1 MKRTFSILCLLLLA
15 CGLVYAQAP
24 QYRVVFDLTSKD
36 SLDQQAVMRW
46 VKEIRASNPDA
57 QLEVV
62 MYGKGFNLVMTEKS
76 AMASDVKAA
85 LKNPNTTFSVCA
97 VAMKNNN
104 VTLSQL
110 FPGVK
115 TVPDG
120 IYEIISKQHEGWG
133 YIKVVH

>member
-1 MKRTFSILCLLLLA
+1 MKNSFVVVCLLMFG
-15 CGLVYAQAP
+15 CGFASAQGT
-24 QYRVVFDLTSKD
+24 QYKVVFDLTSKD
-36 SLDQQAVMRW
+36 SLEQVSVMRW
-46 VKEIRASNPDA
+46 IREIRSVHPDA

-76 AMASDVKAA
+76 SVASDVKAA
-85 LKNPNTTFSVCA
+85 LQNPNTTFAVCE

-104 VTLSQL
+104 VQLSQF
-110 FPGVK
+110 FPGVH

-120 IYEIISKQHEGWG
+120 IYEIISRQHEGWG

>member
-1 MKRTFSILCLLLLA
+1 MKRLFALLFLGVFT
-15 CGLVYAQAP
+15 CGYVHAQSSD
-24 QYRVVFDLTSKD
+24 YRVVFDLTSKD

-46 VKEIRASNPDA
+46 VKEIRGSNPDA
-57 QLEVV
+57 QVEVV
-62 MYGKGFNLVMTEKS
+62 MYGKGFNLVMPEKS
-76 AMASDVKAA
+76 SVSSDVKAA
-85 LKNPNTTFSVCA
+85 LENPNTRFSVCA

-104 VTLSQL
+104 VTMSQL

-120 IYEIISKQHEGWG
+120 IYEIISKQRAGWG

>member
-1 MKRTFSILCLLLLA
+1 MKYALTAIVILVFA
-15 CGLVYAQAP
+15 CGLVSAQTS

-36 SLDQQAVMRW
+36 SLEQQAVMRW

-76 AMASDVKAA
+76 SVASDVQAA

-110 FPGVK
+110 YPGVK

-120 IYEIISKQHEGWG
+120 IYEIISKQREGWG

>member
-1 MKRTFSILCLLLLA
+1 MRRIFNIFFLLLLA
-15 CGLVYAQAP
+15 CGLAYAQAP

-76 AMASDVKAA
+76 SMASDVKAA

>member
-1 MKRTFSILCLLLLA
+1 MRRTLNILCLLLLA
-15 CGLVYAQAP
+15 CGLVSAQTSS
-24 QYRVVFDLTSKD
+24 YRVVFDLTSKD
-36 SLDQQAVMRW
+36 SLEQQAVMRW
-46 VKEIRASNPDA
+46 VKEIRGSRPDA

-62 MYGKGFNLVMTEKS
+62 MYGKGLNLVMPERS
-76 AMASDVKAA
+76 SMAADVKTA
-85 LKNPNTTFSVCA
+85 LENPNTTFAVCE

-104 VTLSQL
+104 VKMSQL

-133 YIKVVH
+133 YIKVMH

>member
-1 MKRTFSILCLLLLA
+1 MKNILRLLFLA
-15 CGLVYAQAP
+15 VISTGFMYAQSSD
-24 QYRVVFDLTSKD
+24 YKVVFDLTSKD

-46 VKEIRASNPDA
+46 VKEIRGANPDA
-57 QLEVV
+57 QVEVV
-62 MYGKGFNLVMTEKS
+62 MYGKGFNLVMPEKS
-76 AMASDVKAA
+76 SMSSDVKAA
-85 LKNPNTTFSVCA
+85 LANPNTKFAVCA

-104 VTLSQL
+104 VTMNQL

-120 IYEIISKQHEGWG
+120 IYELITKQREGWG